1 MMKRECIMHSKCD
14 KVEMIINNKEDEVI
28 KEIFQSLLSRHQ
40 IGLETRMKDS
50 DLIPDCYLL
59 Y

>member
-1 MMKRECIMHSKCD
+1 MHSKCD

-50 DLIPDCYLL
+50 DLIPDYLL